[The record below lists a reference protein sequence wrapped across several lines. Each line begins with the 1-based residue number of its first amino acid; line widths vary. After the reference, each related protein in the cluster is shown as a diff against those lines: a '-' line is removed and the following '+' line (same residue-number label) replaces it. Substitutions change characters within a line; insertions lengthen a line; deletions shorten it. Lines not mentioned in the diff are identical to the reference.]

1 MKILVAF
8 LMLFAFTFA
17 EAKGKKSKEC
27 ELALNYPAIAL
38 VYLMRFD
45 GRTPDEA
52 LYLVENR
59 VISVYKPEK
68 KCNMTEVD
76 AGDEILNRALKLVEG
91 TVNFD

>member
-45 GRTPDEA
+45 GKGSDEA
-52 LYLVENR
+52 TYIVGSR
-59 VISVYKPEK
+59 VISYYRPAE
-68 KCNMTEVD
+68 KCNMTEGD
-76 AGDEILNRALKLVEG
+76 AADEILNRALKLVEG